1 MKYVTVVRYFTNSN
15 IFAKKL
21 SKTDLVIFIVY
32 MCRLF
37 ILRIKDLEVVMQY
50 ITYYKKIIPLK
61 FLLIYTMSLL
71 FSFLKIHYSA
81 YRSCNNLLGFCL
93 KDFAKDMPKNEPK
106 LLRFV
111 SLRKNF

>member
-37 ILRIKDLEVVMQY
+37 ILRVKDLEVVIQY
-50 ITYYKKIIPLK
+50 ITYYKKNNT
-61 FLLIYTMSLL
+61 F
-71 FSFLKIHYSA
+71 KIFTYL
-81 YRSCNNLLGFCL
+81 YDVVTF
-93 KDFAKDMPKNEPK
+93 
-106 LLRFV
+106 
-111 SLRKNF
+111 